1 VIAPVEV
8 MANASIKPRERVLA
22 PEFFDA
28 LEASV
33 HRFGGVWISPS
44 MMVERT
50 RLENGEEDVR
60 IVARSLFGHLCVF
73 TIELDLREPDLAQSW
88 LRAAMATFDRLDL
101 TPLGVAESIVSYNML
116 AHREHTHPLSWVE
129 TCAALGFRREEEV

>member
-1 VIAPVEV
+1 MIAPVEV

-33 HRFGGVWISPS
+33 HRYGGVYISPS
-44 MMVERT
+44 MMVVNRDGAISVEPRA
-50 RLENGEEDVR
+50 LW
-60 IVARSLFGHLCVF
+60 GHLMVF
-73 TIELDLREPDLAQSW
+73 TIELDLREPDLAQTW
-88 LRAAMATFDRLDL
+88 LRAAMETFDRLDL

-129 TCAALGFRREEEV
+129 CCAALGFRREEEA